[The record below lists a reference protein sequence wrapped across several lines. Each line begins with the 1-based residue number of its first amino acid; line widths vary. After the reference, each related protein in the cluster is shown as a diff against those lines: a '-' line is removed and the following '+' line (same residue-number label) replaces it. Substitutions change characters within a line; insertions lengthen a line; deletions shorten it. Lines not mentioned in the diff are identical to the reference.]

1 MLHVRVENT
10 FPFIRMIFMSVDNRI
25 LSSFLVCLSNTHQ
38 INLNPWIHSLFLSVF
53 SVKISHQVRFSITTD
68 ESILSFQT
76 KSFSSTLLDNLL
88 DEPSHFKISL
98 PVHFFIMNSFSL
110 FRHHSLH
117 VCKTILSWTSWVSV
131 ASRYQMNF
139 PPLSVWCNYET
150 FHFKNILHESFLF
163 KFLLLWVRF
172 SVNRHMILWYCSTST
187 RRPWTSS
194 RENLSSSTLLYHSPD
209 KQLKVLHLSA
219 KPSSLVCLPTT
230 HKVNDWNSS
239 NSSL

>member
-1 MLHVRVENT
+1 MINQNVTCPSWEHFSFHQNDLYVRRLQNLEL
-10 FPFIRMIFMSVDNRI
+10 F
-25 LSSFLVCLSNTHQ
+25 SSMPLQHSSDKPSFSL
-38 INLNPWIHSLFLSVF
+38 WIHSLFLSVF

-68 ESILSFQT
+68 ESILSFQTNLFTSTLLDNYRWTFLSFQT

-117 VCKTILSWTSWVSV
+117 VCKTILLWTSWVSV

-139 PPLSVWCNYET
+139 PPLSVRCNYET

-172 SVNRHMILWYCSTST
+172 SVNRQMILWYCSTSI
-187 RRPWTSS
+187 RRPWSHFIPRKFIFKYAS
-194 RENLSSSTLLYHSPD
+194 LSLTR
-209 KQLKVLHLSA
+209 
-219 KPSSLVCLPTT
+219 
-230 HKVNDWNSS
+230 
-239 NSSL
+239 